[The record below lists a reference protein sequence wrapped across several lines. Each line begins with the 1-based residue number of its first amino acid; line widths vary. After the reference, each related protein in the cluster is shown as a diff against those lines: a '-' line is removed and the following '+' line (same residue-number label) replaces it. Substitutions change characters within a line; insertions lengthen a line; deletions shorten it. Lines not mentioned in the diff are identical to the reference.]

1 LSPYTLIIGDGPCA
15 QRIETGL
22 AALDLPA
29 RQVSPDDI
37 LACRGT
43 VGDFAVRMNQNGG
56 KVTETAAAVVIAAED
71 RREPN
76 FAPYGLTPAPSVVS
90 LSDWR
95 PPRFPN
101 SLETSEVSPET
112 GPIVFI
118 LSLLTENLPTVAREV
133 MTAARSAATP
143 RRGRSV
149 YILTRHLKVAGDGL
163 EALYHQCREAGVGF
177 VKLFAEP
184 PEIQQTGEAVEI
196 TFLDDMT
203 GERFRLRPALTV
215 VDETIRPNRSLR
227 RLAEI
232 FRLRRGPDGFIQ
244 TDNVHRISVDT
255 HRVGILAAGPA
266 RCPQSPA
273 DHLMDADDAVL
284 RIQTRMTETGDRP
297 ATVAEIER
305 YACVR
310 CFTCYRLCPYG
321 AVLVHPTRMEAV
333 AAACQGCGLCAAECP
348 REAIAFPDPA
358 LAGLPDRIASAR
370 KTASGNGPLLV
381 AFCCSRS
388 AAQALE
394 TAKAEGETF
403 PEGLLTVTVP
413 CAGAVSATA
422 ILNAFTAGADGVA
435 LMTCH
440 PGNCHAETGNLH
452 ALARA
457 DEIRRIM
464 TDADIAPERLLS
476 ATLAAN
482 MPAECVR
489 YLADFEG
496 TVAGRRAGGS
506 S

>member
-1 LSPYTLIIGDGPCA
+1 MSPYTLIIGDGPCA

-29 RQVSPDDI
+29 RRVSPEEI

-43 VGDFAVRMNQNGG
+43 VGDFAVRINRNGG
-56 KVTETAAAVVIAAED
+56 KDTETVGGVVIAAED

-76 FAPYGLTPAPSVVS
+76 FAPYGLTPAQSVVA

-95 PPRFPN
+95 PPGFPE
-101 SLETSEVSPET
+101 SLETPEVSPET
-112 GPIVFI
+112 GPVVFI
-118 LSLLTENLPTVAREV
+118 LSLLTENIPTVAREV
-133 MTAARSAATP
+133 MTAARSAAEA
-143 RRGRSV
+143 GRTT

-163 EALYHQCREAGVGF
+163 EALYHQCRDAGVGF
-177 VKLFAEP
+177 VKLFTEP
-184 PEIQQTGEAVEI
+184 PEIHRTGEAVEI

-203 GERFRLRPALTV
+203 GERFRLQPALTV

-227 RLAEI
+227 RLAEV

-273 DHLMDADDAVL
+273 DHLTDADDAVL
-284 RIQTRMTETGDRP
+284 RIQARVTETGDRP
-297 ATVAEIER
+297 TTVAEIER

-333 AAACQGCGLCAAECP
+333 ADACRGCGLCAAECP
-348 REAIAFPDPA
+348 REAISFPDPA
-358 LAGLPDRIASAR
+358 LTGLSDRIASAR
-370 KTASGNGPLLV
+370 KTVSGDGPLLV

-394 TAKAEGETF
+394 AAKAGGETF

-435 LMTCH
+435 LLTCH

-457 DEIRRIM
+457 EEIRRIM
-464 TDADIAPERLLS
+464 TSADIAPERLLS

-489 YLADFEG
+489 YLADFEE